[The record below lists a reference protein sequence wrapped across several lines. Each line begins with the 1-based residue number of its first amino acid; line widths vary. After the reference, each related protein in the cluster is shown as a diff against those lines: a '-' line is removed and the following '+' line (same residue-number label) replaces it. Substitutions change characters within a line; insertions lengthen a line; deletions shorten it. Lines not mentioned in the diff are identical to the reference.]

1 LPVVVCGFILGLSFQ
16 TKITTLDVFQ
26 NRALRE
32 GVECVDMRRR
42 EEVTGQRQ
50 LRNEELPGLYCPQ
63 NVNRDE
69 CELDE
74 ACKR

>member
-1 LPVVVCGFILGLSFQ
+1 MCGFILGLSFQ
-16 TKITTLDVFQ
+16 TKNTILDVFQ

-32 GVECVDMRRR
+32 GEGCVDMRRR
-42 EEVTGQRQ
+42 VKVTGQRE
-50 LRNEELPGLYCPQ
+50 LRNEELRGLYCPQ
-63 NVNRDE
+63 NIIRDE

>member
-1 LPVVVCGFILGLSFQ
+1 MCGFIIGMSFQ
-16 TKITTLDVFQ
+16 TKNTSLDVVQ
-26 NRALRE
+26 NRAMW
-32 GVECVDMRRR
+32 GGGGYVDTRGR

-50 LRNEELPGLYCPQ
+50 LHIEELHGLYCPQ
-63 NVNRDE
+63 NIIRDE